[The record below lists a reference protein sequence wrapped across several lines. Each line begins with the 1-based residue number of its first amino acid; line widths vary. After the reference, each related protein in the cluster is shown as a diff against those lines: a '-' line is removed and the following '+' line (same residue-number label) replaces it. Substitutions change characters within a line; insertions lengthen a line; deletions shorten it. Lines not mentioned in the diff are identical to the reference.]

1 MMATCVFKIYDVSE
15 INCLQL
21 GLFVIFLSGVNLY
34 VQLVTFFS
42 HGECKT
48 NCCSAFTDFNE

>member
-1 MMATCVFKIYDVSE
+1 MTTCVFKIYDVSKM
-15 INCLQL
+15 NRLQL

-48 NCCSAFTDFNE
+48 NCCLVFTDFNE